1 MLDAPQRVQEFLTFR
16 LGAEE
21 YGIDI
26 LKVQEIRSIDEITR
40 LANLPDFIKGVIDLR
55 GIIVPIV
62 DMRLKFHLT
71 DSRYTDFTV
80 AIILNIGSRVVGI
93 IVDAVSD
100 VVSLAPEAIKIVP
113 EFGSAIDTRYIMGI
127 AKLDSRMLV
136 LADIDRLMTSDDMQ
150 LIDSARR

>member
-1 MLDAPQRVQEFLTFR
+1 MLDAPERVHEFLTFR

-26 LKVQEIRSIDEITR
+26 LKVQEIRGVDAITR
-40 LANLPDFIKGVIDLR
+40 LANMPDFIKGVIDLR

-62 DMRLKFHLT
+62 DMRLKFHLA
-71 DSRYTDFTV
+71 DSQYTDFTV
-80 AIILNIGSRVVGI
+80 AIILNIGARVVGI
-93 IVDAVSD
+93 IVDGVSD
-100 VVSLAPEAIKIVP
+100 VVSLAPAAIKVVP
-113 EFGSAIDTRYIMGI
+113 EFGGAIDTRYIMGI
-127 AKLDSRMLV
+127 ATLDSRMVV